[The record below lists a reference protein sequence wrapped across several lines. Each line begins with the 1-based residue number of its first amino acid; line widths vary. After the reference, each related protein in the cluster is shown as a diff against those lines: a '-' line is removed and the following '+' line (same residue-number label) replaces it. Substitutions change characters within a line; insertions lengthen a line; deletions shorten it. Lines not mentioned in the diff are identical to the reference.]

1 MKRNYILFNK
11 KNKAMK
17 KIYFA
22 PVTKAFEVKPTTVI
36 AASPSV
42 HNELGDQNQLVNE
55 ERTDLGS
62 NNLWDE
68 IW

>member
-1 MKRNYILFNK
+1 
-11 KNKAMK
+11 MK

-22 PVTKAFEVKPTTVI
+22 PETKAFEIKPTAVI

-42 HNELGDQNQLVNE
+42 HNELGNQEQLVNE

-62 NNLWDE
+62 DNVWNE